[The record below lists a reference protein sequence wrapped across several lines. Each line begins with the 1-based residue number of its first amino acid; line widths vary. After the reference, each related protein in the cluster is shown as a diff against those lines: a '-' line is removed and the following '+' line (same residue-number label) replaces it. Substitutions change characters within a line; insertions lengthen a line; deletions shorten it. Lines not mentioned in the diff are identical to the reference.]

1 MTDWSALIRD
11 HGPLVWRTVYRL
23 LTHDAD
29 AADCFQQTFH
39 AAVELERCKSVR
51 YWPAALKRIA
61 TARALDRLRERY
73 RTTKRFGELPTDQ
86 PDGRVPETIDLAAG
100 GELSER
106 IRIALTEI
114 DPRQAEAFCLVALE
128 GHSYDEA
135 AHEMNVNTNHAG
147 VLLNRAKAELRIRLI
162 AFSPTLTGGKP

>member
-29 AADCFQQTFH
+29 AADCFQQTFLG
-39 AAVELERCKSVR
+39 AVELERRKPVQH
-51 YWPAALKRIA
+51 WPAALKRIA

-86 PDGRVPETIDLAAG
+86 PDRRVPETIDLATG
-100 GELSER
+100 DELTER
-106 IRIALTEI
+106 LRIALTEI
-114 DPRQAEAFCLVALE
+114 DPRLAEAFCLVALE
-128 GHSYDEA
+128 GHTYDEA